1 MLVNSKLILRVLRYL
16 ACTLIFSLSS
26 FAQAQTCEKP
36 WPAWETFKKSSI
48 TEDGR
53 VEDHSTEG
61 MRTTSEG
68 QSYALFFSLVAND
81 RATFEKLLN
90 WTEKNLTEGDLITH
104 LPSWASGK
112 KEDGSL
118 GVLDVNSAS
127 DADLWMAY
135 ALGEA
140 GRLWKDRRY
149 VALSS
154 LLANRIL
161 TTETL
166 DVPGLGLVLLP
177 GAAGFTMPA
186 QVRLNP
192 SYVPMQLMHWFV
204 AHSNDARWS
213 ALLKSSQQLI
223 VKSSP
228 KGYAPDWII
237 YDYDKGFLPDSEKS
251 NVGSYDAIRVYLWAG
266 MLSRDDS
273 GRDILLDA
281 LKPMARLVE
290 QRGFPP
296 ESVNILT
303 GVTDNEGPSGF
314 SAAMVPFL
322 QAIGSNKA
330 AEIQLARVAAQPEDN
345 YYDQVLSLYALGWHD
360 SLYRFDSKGN
370 LAPQWMSTCP

>member
-1 MLVNSKLILRVLRYL
+1 MLVSSRFIHRISGYI
-16 ACTLIFSLSS
+16 AFALIFSLSS
-26 FAQAQTCEKP
+26 FAHAASCEKT
-36 WPAWETFKKSSI
+36 WPAWENFKKNLIS
-48 TEDGR
+48 EEGR
-53 VEDHSTEG
+53 VIDGSSEA
-61 MRTTSEG
+61 MKTTSEG
-68 QSYALFFSLVAND
+68 QAYALFFSLVAND
-81 RATFEKLLN
+81 RVTFDKLLN
-90 WTEKNLTEGDLITH
+90 WSEKNLAEDDLILR

-228 KGYAPDWII
+228 KGYVPDWII

-322 QAIGSNKA
+322 QAIGLNKA
-330 AEIQLARVAAQPEDN
+330 VEIQLARVAAQPEDN
-345 YYDQVLSLYALGWHD
+345 YYNQVLSLYALGWHD

-370 LAPQWMSTCP
+370 LAPHWMSTCP